1 MKSENRQGV
10 KRYDCGNGVMLGGT
24 SEWNGKFVLTT
35 DYQKLEQENVWSESK
50 ADERIAELEEE
61 LENWRNARGD
71 WVLERDTL
79 IDDVGWLREE
89 NARLREALEE
99 R

>member
-1 MKSENRQGV
+1 
-10 KRYDCGNGVMLGGT
+10 
-24 SEWNGKFVLTT
+24 
-35 DYQKLEQENVWSESK
+35 
-50 ADERIAELEEE
+50 LEEE

-99 R
+99 DV